1 MLRALQDRHRAQA
14 GFALVEVVALVAILA
29 VVAGFAFE
37 TLAQRG
43 AQARSTAVAFAGL
56 VAEARAL
63 AAVTGADKLD
73 GGSGASIG
81 VVRDGD
87 VYVATLYAYRP
98 VLGARHVPIRQPNT
112 PPLRTLTALALRTE
126 GGVAA
131 PPFALF
137 FAPSGHTSAQP
148 NFTIAVS
155 DALAIEPACPLETGI
170 VLEFSAAKQTLVNA
184 ISCEL
189 AQLDLTASKPSSPAP
204 TR

>member
-1 MLRALQDRHRAQA
+1 MLRARHDPHSAQA
-14 GFALVEVVALVAILA
+14 GFALVEVVAMVAILA

-98 VLGARHVPIRQPNT
+98 VLGASQVPIRQPDT
-112 PPLRTLTALALRTE
+112 PPLRTLTALALRTA

-137 FAPSGHTSAQP
+137 FAPSGHASAQP
-148 NFTIAVS
+148 DFTVTVS
-155 DALAIEPACPLETGI
+155 AALATEPACPPETGI
-170 VLEFSAAKQTLVNA
+170 VVEFTAANQTAAHA

-189 AQLDLTASKPSSPAP
+189 AQLELTPAP
-204 TR
+204 APAR